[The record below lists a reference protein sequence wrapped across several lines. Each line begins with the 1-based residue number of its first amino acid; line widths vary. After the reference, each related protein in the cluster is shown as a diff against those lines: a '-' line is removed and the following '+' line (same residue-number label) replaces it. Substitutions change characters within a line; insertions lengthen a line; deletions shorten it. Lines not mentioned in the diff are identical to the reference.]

1 MVSSNGT
8 SRDLSFELQMLSAGA
23 DEECSRVLD
32 PVHSGLPP
40 QFPAGRR
47 LFLHKHGLEVGHG
60 DRRLTILPM
69 RIGLVGQKGKQ
80 PTELACGAD
89 QVIIAQQLGEL
100 LFEIALVL
108 RAVPS
113 DSGERVTF

>member
-1 MVSSNGT
+1 
-8 SRDLSFELQMLSAGA
+8 
-23 DEECSRVLD
+23 
-32 PVHSGLPP
+32 
-40 QFPAGRR
+40 
-47 LFLHKHGLEVGHG
+47 
-60 DRRLTILPM
+60 M